1 MEAKTKKTLW
11 IILAIVIGILLLSEV
26 PDIINDISLN
36 RYCAEQRKIHK
47 KIEQKISDRDFDA
60 AREYATQLSSIKD
73 KEQALAKINKA
84 QLSVMVVN
92 NSVEDAQYLA
102 QELNAMPEFFEV
114 LEHNVQKI
122 YERDF
127 RGLYNMLT
135 RYPIEATYHAELK
148 HLWHSDLE
156 NAEKYAADGSD
167 FYKDDYLKT
176 NVGYNTE
183 VAKYNKLVMQVI
195 DLATFDGNKDYLR
208 KLLPLLKSEAVE
220 TQRNWE
226 EKEHYYLTI
235 KYKLENKAKSEAQR
249 KIKEAGINL

>member
-1 MEAKTKKTLW
+1 MEAKTKKKLW
-11 IILAIVIGILLLSEV
+11 IILAVIVGIFVLAPTIPFIALIALDSSEKS
-26 PDIINDISLN
+26 NN
-36 RYCAEQRKIHK
+36 QA
-47 KIEQKISDRDFDA
+47 IEQLISNRDYDK
-60 AREYATQLSSIKD
+60 AREKANKLDRAD
-73 KEQALAKINKA
+73 KERALAKINKA

-148 HLWHSDLE
+148 HLWYSDLE
-156 NAEKYAADGSD
+156 HAEKYAADGSD

>member
-1 MEAKTKKTLW
+1 MEAKTIKKLW
-11 IILAIVIGILLLSEV
+11 IILAVIVGIFVLAPAIPLIALFALETSEKS
-26 PDIINDISLN
+26 NN
-36 RYCAEQRKIHK
+36 QA
-47 KIEQKISDRDFDA
+47 IEQLISNRDYDKAREKANKLDRD
-60 AREYATQLSSIKD
+60 D

-148 HLWHSDLE
+148 HLWHSALGD
-156 NAEKYAADGSD
+156 AEKYAAGGSD

-208 KLLPLLKSEAVE
+208 KLLPLLKPEAVE

-226 EKEHYYLTI
+226 ENEHYYLTI
-235 KYKLENKAKSEAQR
+235 KYKLDNKAKAEALR
-249 KIKEAGINL
+249 KIKETGINL

>member
-1 MEAKTKKTLW
+1 MEAKTKKKLW
-11 IILAIVIGILLLSEV
+11 IILAVIVGIFVLAPSLPMIALFALDSSEKS
-26 PDIINDISLN
+26 NN
-36 RYCAEQRKIHK
+36 QA
-47 KIEQKISDRDFDA
+47 IEQLISNRDYDKAREKANKLDRD
-60 AREYATQLSSIKD
+60 D

-122 YERDF
+122 YARDF

-135 RYPIEATYHAELK
+135 RYPITASYHSELK
-148 HLWHSDLE
+148 HLWHNDLE
-156 NAEKYAADGSD
+156 DAEEYAAGGSD
-167 FYKDDYLKT
+167 YYKDKYLKT

-208 KLLPLLKSEAVE
+208 KLLPLLKPEAVE

-226 EKEHYYLTI
+226 EREHYYLTI

>member
-1 MEAKTKKTLW
+1 MEAKTKKKLW
-11 IILAIVIGILLLSEV
+11 IILAVIVGIFVLAPTIPFIALIALDSSEKS
-26 PDIINDISLN
+26 NN
-36 RYCAEQRKIHK
+36 QA
-47 KIEQKISDRDFDA
+47 IEQLISNRDYDKAREKANKLDRD
-60 AREYATQLSSIKD
+60 D

-156 NAEKYAADGSD
+156 DAEKYAADGSD

>member
-1 MEAKTKKTLW
+1 MEAKTKKKLW
-11 IILAIVIGILLLSEV
+11 IILAVIVGIFVLAPVIPWIALWALETSEKS
-26 PDIINDISLN
+26 NN
-36 RYCAEQRKIHK
+36 QA
-47 KIEQKISDRDFDA
+47 IEQLISNRDYDK
-60 AREYATQLSSIKD
+60 AREKANKLDRRD

-84 QLSVMVVN
+84 QLSVIVVN

>member
-1 MEAKTKKTLW
+1 MEAKTKKKLW
-11 IILAIVIGILLLSEV
+11 IILAVIVGIFVLAPTIPFIALIALESSEKS
-26 PDIINDISLN
+26 NN
-36 RYCAEQRKIHK
+36 QA
-47 KIEQKISDRDFDA
+47 IEQLISNRDYDK
-60 AREYATQLSSIKD
+60 AREKANKLDD

-148 HLWHSDLE
+148 HLTYSDLE
-156 NAEKYAADGSD
+156 NAERYAADGSD
-167 FYKDDYLKT
+167 YFYKDDYLKT

-183 VAKYNKLVMQVI
+183 VVKYNKLVMQVI

-208 KLLPLLKSEAVE
+208 KLLPLLKPEAVE

-226 EKEHYYLTI
+226 EKDHFYLTI
-235 KYKLENKAKSEAQR
+235 KYKLDNKAKSEAQR